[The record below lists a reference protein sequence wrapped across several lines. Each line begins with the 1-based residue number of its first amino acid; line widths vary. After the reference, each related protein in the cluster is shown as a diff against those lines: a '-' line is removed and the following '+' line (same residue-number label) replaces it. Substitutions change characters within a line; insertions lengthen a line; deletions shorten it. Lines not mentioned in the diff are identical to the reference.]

1 MNEEVNAVMGGNV
14 YKLPSE
20 YLAEGRLEG
29 RAEGM
34 KEGAKNA
41 LFQLLSRG
49 KSTLEDVAEG
59 LNLSAEETGKHMT
72 GGPQLYSIIN
82 SFNQP

>member
-1 MNEEVNAVMGGNV
+1 MGGNI

-20 YLAEGRLEG
+20 YLAEGREEGRLEG

-59 LNLSAEETGKHMT
+59 LNLSAEETGK
-72 GGPQLYSIIN
+72 LFEEWKSKRE
-82 SFNQP
+82 SE